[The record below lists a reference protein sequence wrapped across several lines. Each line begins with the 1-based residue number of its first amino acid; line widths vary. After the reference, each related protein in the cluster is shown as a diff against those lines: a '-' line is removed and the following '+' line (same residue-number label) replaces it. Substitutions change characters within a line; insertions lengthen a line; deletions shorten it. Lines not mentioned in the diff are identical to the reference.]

1 MVTIGSFSL
10 SSHLTA
16 VANTSTLTMIFEDC
30 GMFLSDKAPPR
41 NGVPSNV
48 EVDLKRDYVN
58 VMELALFELSI
69 KTTDKVGLF
78 FSPSKHLTVHV
89 TFSKVE

>member
-41 NGVPSNV
+41 NGIPSNV
-48 EVDLKRDYVN
+48 EVDLERDYVN
-58 VMELALFELSI
+58 VMEIALFEISL
-69 KTTDKVGLF
+69 KTTDKVGLH
-78 FSPSKHLTVHV
+78 FSRFKHLTHG
-89 TFSKVE
+89 K